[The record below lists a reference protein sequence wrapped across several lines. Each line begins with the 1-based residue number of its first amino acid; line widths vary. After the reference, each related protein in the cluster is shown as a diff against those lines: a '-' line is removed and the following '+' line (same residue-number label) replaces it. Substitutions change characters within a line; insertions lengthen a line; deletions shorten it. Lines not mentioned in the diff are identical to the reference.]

1 MKSMQSCRICAEYGW
16 AAGSLWIIAMVA
28 WKSGRPM
35 RRRWNMEVASE
46 ALQGMFVEIK
56 ALPKSGNA
64 SSSATPVS
72 AAQREQTSAG
82 RPKDSATSM

>member
-1 MKSMQSCRICAEYGW
+1 MQSRRTCAEYGW
-16 AAGSLWIIAMVA
+16 AAGSLWIMAMVI

-35 RRRWNMEVASE
+35 RRRWNMDVASD
-46 ALQGMFVEIK
+46 ALQGMFVESM
-56 ALPKSGNA
+56 ALPKSGK
-64 SSSATPVS
+64 SSLRATPVS